1 MCKCMECLVGNLVVH
16 GWVDSLHCIVFT
28 VFYLSICKSSLV
40 WLGSGWMDGCV
51 GGGRFSETK
60 EGQING
66 RTMPGRVNLAT
77 DRFVDG

>member
-1 MCKCMECLVGNLVVH
+1 
-16 GWVDSLHCIVFT
+16 
-28 VFYLSICKSSLV
+28 
-40 WLGSGWMDGCV
+40 MDGCV

-66 RTMPGRVNLAT
+66 RTMPGCVNLAT